1 MTIERGPGVVVAVI
15 AVLVAGCG
23 PHARPGDGGSAGGTC
38 LAEAAHCTA
47 AAQCCSNRC
56 DFSRGATAGVCTSP
70 AELDGPFA
78 ALPAERK
85 HGDLRLDPPAVL
97 EASAVAGRDGGSIV
111 NVRFADDPRLGS
123 TVALAQLPVDRA
135 VDGASRSDLHG
146 TPGQNRA

>member
-1 MTIERGPGVVVAVI
+1 VPGQ
-15 AVLVAGCG
+15 
-23 PHARPGDGGSAGGTC
+23 
-38 LAEAAHCTA
+38 AAHCTA